1 MVDIKKRLF
10 NIPEL
15 NIASR
20 LGGMEGQQLEQYVS
34 KLNEFVDSFPE
45 NEKKLRDYL
54 EKKALDSVIDIV
66 RGFGNSLTE
75 IFADNLADEV
85 KKHVNDFKNLPF
97 ERVKAYVV
105 YLLSILISL
114 SIDIQMATLADENN
128 RAATSQP
135 SSANA
140 AANAVKLILTVDDD
154 SFCLDTLKNTMNGVP
169 CNIMAATN
177 GSTALNI
184 LRTHTPDLFVLDI
197 EMPGMNGLEL
207 AEKLRSLGYNAPII
221 FITGN
226 ADKNYVIKAIHSGGS
241 DFIAKPFNPQN
252 VVTRIKKFL

>member
-20 LGGMEGQQLEQYVS
+20 LGGMEGPQLDQYVS
-34 KLNEFVDSFPE
+34 KLNGFVDSFPG
-45 NEKKLRDYL
+45 NEKKLRDFL
-54 EKKALDSVIDIV
+54 EKKELDAVIDIV
-66 RGFGNSLTE
+66 RSFGNSLTE
-75 IFADNLADEV
+75 IYADNLADETI
-85 KKHVNDFKNLPF
+85 KHVNDFKNLPF

-128 RAATSQP
+128 HAPTSQP
-135 SSANA
+135 ST
-140 AANAVKLILTVDDD
+140 ANAVKLILTVDDD
-154 SFCLDTLKNTMNGVP
+154 SFCLDTLKNALTGVS

-177 GSTALNI
+177 GGTALNI

-207 AEKLRSLGYNAPII
+207 AEKLRGLGYNAPII

-226 ADKNYVIKAIHSGGS
+226 ADKSYVIKAVHAGGS
-241 DFIAKPFNPQN
+241 DFIVKPFDPKN
-252 VVTRIKKFL
+252 VVARIKKFL